1 MVEENVEGGVESGGL
16 EGKIAETPIE
26 GSNPD
31 VLAAAEKRRAE
42 LNQMR
47 ADLVEKSGI
56 GYTEKQELPRI
67 KAKMDKQ
74 DKEFRVNIADID
86 EVSKKLPEFL
96 REPYCFIMGYI
107 RTPQKVLSASTSDVN
122 TLIDKLKEIEESL
135 TVNLYGRSFL
145 NKEGARRELG
155 GLHKEYR
162 DADGTRFRVANAI
175 LGMTEIVK
183 DLYGVLSTYE
193 DRKKVAKTPE
203 DSGKLYDWI
212 VTTKYDLRTAE
223 KDQSDLGFE
232 FDDLDFKVT
241 TLQNEIELTDN
252 IHTYIRCIIQDAK
265 SSVGRYRNMEEASR
279 YTHIIA
285 QIVPQLQQKVERYRK
300 IAELF
305 DQNNQDR
312 LRGAV
317 TITSQKPEFPS
328 PSQQNLESPFAH
340 SNQEYE
346 RRNEERLTRIHELV
360 GK

>member
-1 MVEENVEGGVESGGL
+1 MCL
-16 EGKIAETPIE
+16 E
-26 GSNPD
+26 D
-31 VLAAAEKRRAE
+31 
-42 LNQMR
+42 
-47 ADLVEKSGI
+47 
-56 GYTEKQELPRI
+56 
-67 KAKMDKQ
+67 
-74 DKEFRVNIADID
+74 DIN
-86 EVSKKLPEFL
+86 
-96 REPYCFIMGYI
+96 M
-107 RTPQKVLSASTSDVN
+107 A
-122 TLIDKLKEIEESL
+122 
-135 TVNLYGRSFL
+135 
-145 NKEGARRELG
+145 
-155 GLHKEYR
+155 H
-162 DADGTRFRVANAI
+162 
-175 LGMTEIVK
+175 
-183 DLYGVLSTYE
+183 TYE